1 MNSETYTLA
10 SSDTPSSQVESLREE
25 MSIQTQQLSIPV
37 GPIAFTILGAV
48 FLTWFIQNFMKIC
61 NPNEILILSGRKH
74 RTESGEEVGYRVIF
88 GGRVIAI
95 PILETV
101 RRMDLTTMPVPVE
114 VRNAY
119 SKGGIPLHIQA
130 IANVKVSSDQH
141 IVGNAIERFLERDR
155 SEIVRV
161 ARETLEGNLRG
172 VVATLTPEQVNEDRL
187 QFAEQIAEDVARDLT
202 KLGLH
207 LDTLKIQS
215 VADDVDYLRSI
226 GRKRIAQIIRDAE
239 IAEAEAMSQAN
250 RQEAECMQQA
260 EVAKSQA
267 LAVTQQRSNELRKIK
282 AELEQQAKSEEERT
296 AAAAKEAR
304 ARAEQ
309 KLQSVRAELERLRLE
324 ADQVL
329 PAEAEREAK
338 TFEAKGAAASL
349 AENAKAA
356 ALVNEML
363 SEVWQQ
369 SGVHASELFL
379 IQQIEMVLKEA
390 AKVPNRL
397 HLQRVNV
404 IDNGDGK
411 ALASLVNTY
420 PLMVQRFL
428 DQVEQ
433 TLGIRVSLNLAGDR
447 PNGHVTPSV
456 EAVEVS
462 AIRTNS

>member
-1 MNSETYTLA
+1 MKFDYTLA
-10 SSDTPSSQVESLREE
+10 SSNTTTSQVESLSDDAPIQVQQ
-25 MSIQTQQLSIPV
+25 MSLPV
-37 GPIAFTILGAV
+37 GPLALTVLGTF

-101 RRMDLTTMPVPVE
+101 RKMDLTTMPVPVE

-119 SKGGIPLHIQA
+119 SKGGIPLQIQA
-130 IANVKVSSDQH
+130 IANVKVSSDPA

-155 SEIVRV
+155 SEIIRV

-172 VVATLTPEQVNEDRL
+172 IVATLTPEQVNEDRL
-187 QFAEQIAEDVARDLT
+187 QFAEQIAEDVSRDLA

-215 VADDVDYLRSI
+215 VADDVDYLRST
-226 GRKRIAQIIRDAE
+226 GRKRISQIIRDAE
-239 IAEAEAMSQAN
+239 IAEAEAMSQAD
-250 RQEAECMQQA
+250 RKEAECMQQA

-267 LAVTQQRSNELRKIK
+267 LAVTQQRANELRKIK

-309 KLQSVRAELERLRLE
+309 KLQTVRAELERLRLE

-338 TFEAKGAAASL
+338 TFEAKGSAAAL

-356 ALVNEML
+356 ALVNDML
-363 SEVWQQ
+363 SDVWRKT
-369 SGVHASELFL
+369 GVDAAELFL

-397 HLQRVNV
+397 HMQRVNV
-404 IDNGDGK
+404 IDSGDGR
-411 ALASLVNTY
+411 ALANLMNSY
-420 PLMVQRFL
+420 PEMVQRFL
-428 DQVEQ
+428 TQVEN
-433 TLGIRVSLNLAGDR
+433 TLGINVSMNLER
-447 PNGHVTPSV
+447 NGHDSNGKS

-462 AIRTNS
+462 AIRSKS

>member
-10 SSDTPSSQVESLREE
+10 SANSAPSQVEGLREE
-25 MSIQTQQLSIPV
+25 APLPVQQMGFPV
-37 GPIAFTILGAV
+37 GPLALTVLGV
-48 FLTWFIQNFMKIC
+48 LFLTWFVKNFMRIC

-74 RTESGEEVGYRVIF
+74 RTEEGEEVGYRVIF

-101 RRMDLTTMPVPVE
+101 RKMDLTTMPVPVE

-130 IANVKVSSDQH
+130 IANVKVSSDAH
-141 IVGNAIERFLERDR
+141 IVGNAIERFLDRDR
-155 SEIVRV
+155 SEIIRV

-187 QFAEQIAEDVARDLT
+187 RFAEQIAEDVARDLA

-250 RQEAECMQQA
+250 RQEAECIQQA

-324 ADQVL
+324 ADKVL
-329 PAEAEREAK
+329 PAEAEREAR
-338 TFEAKGAAASL
+338 TFEAKGSAASL

-363 SEVWQQ
+363 AEVWRQ
-369 SGVHASELFL
+369 SGSDASELFL

-433 TLGIRVSLNLAGDR
+433 TLGINVSLNLKHA
-447 PNGHVTPSV
+447 NGNGAAIAPPESL
-456 EAVEVS
+456 EISAV
-462 AIRTNS
+462 RRG